1 MRCSFCGKDQQD
13 VRKLIA
19 GPKVFVCDECI
30 GICNNILAEDRKS
43 SAADAEP
50 GTTSPLEPVG
60 GFAVQCALCRMPI
73 VWSDGVPIA
82 SRGFLCAG
90 CLGEIEAALAGKR
103 ESAT

>member
-1 MRCSFCGKDQQD
+1 M
-13 VRKLIA
+13 
-19 GPKVFVCDECI
+19 FVCDECI

-43 SAADAEP
+43 SAAADGAAEP
-50 GTTSPLEPVG
+50 GATLPLEPVG

-73 VWSDGVPIA
+73 VSSDGVPIA

-90 CLGEIEAALAGKR
+90 CLGEIEAALADKR